1 MPKIRSL
8 LKNAE
13 KCSIYIFRKAQK
25 KNPKPEG
32 KKPDPAQNPEG
43 SGPDRP
49 KPENFRPVTSLQVP
63 ICMRGR

>member
-1 MPKIRSL
+1 MQKSVVFIYL
-8 LKNAE
+8 E
-13 KCSIYIFRKAQK
+13 KPE

-49 KPENFRPVTSLQVP
+49 KPENFRPVTSLVVHL
-63 ICMRGR
+63 IK